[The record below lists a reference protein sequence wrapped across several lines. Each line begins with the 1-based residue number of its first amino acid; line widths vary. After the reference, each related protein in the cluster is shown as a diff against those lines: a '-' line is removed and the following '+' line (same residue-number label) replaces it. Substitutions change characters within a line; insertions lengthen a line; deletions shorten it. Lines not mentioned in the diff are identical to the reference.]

1 LYKKKRD
8 RIKNRKNASYW
19 GVDKEEVFFL
29 ESIKELEKT

>member
-1 LYKKKRD
+1 M
-8 RIKNRKNASYW
+8 KNRKNASYW